1 MMTTNESA
9 RDERAQRRAASAERA
24 TAAAAEAAKRQHT
37 TAVTLVTGDGGTV
50 MLATDE
56 IRRASGDTPTA
67 TTIGQSG
74 GGTSAGGDA
83 AGSDSGQRTLRGSRG
98 SDGDSH
104 ASGVQRGPGG
114 GNAGTGADTPRGT
127 DTSAE
132 ATISTPL
139 TGSRGDAAGTGG
151 DGGPGGAG
159 TGRGPA
165 TPVTTTMSG
174 AEPAR
179 PIIVREKA
187 KSLKLTKFKGL
198 DDAMPVTMW
207 LKTVRAEVRRQA
219 VTMGVECRDKQ
230 LYHEVASNLEG
241 EAQRWFA
248 TVMESVPESE
258 ENINTLADMLRAKYM
273 TQRTGPE
280 VVDLLNARRQM
291 RGERL
296 VENEQQ
302 RGSDARARTSS
313 TNVDEAVHMAVPHVG
328 EYGEGYGVGLDS
340 AMARWDEREAAN
352 GRGPLTASASV
363 TASSSKEQSVL
374 VGNFGSVVSGY
385 GPMWGTTARPPR
397 KARPKEVIPP
407 LRSQGVGAAG
417 DRWALDVAGPLPVT
431 PDGNRYVL
439 AAADYT
445 TRYVVVAAVPNHTA
459 KDIAKFILEK
469 IVMVYGPMRELV
481 MDGAP
486 ELNGAVIEALVKSLQ
501 AKQTTPV
508 PYRPA
513 LLGLVERFHRSW
525 KDLVALYVAEAQ
537 NDWDQWLLCAA
548 YAYNGARHT
557 STGFS
562 PNELMMG
569 RRLRAPNELLRV
581 SGVRQVGEFAE

>member
-50 MLATDE
+50 MLSTDE

-114 GNAGTGADTPRGT
+114 GNAGTNVDTPRGT

-198 DDAMPVTMW
+198 DDAGHDVAQDCAG
-207 LKTVRAEVRRQA
+207 RGEV
-219 VTMGVECRDKQ
+219 
-230 LYHEVASNLEG
+230 
-241 EAQRWFA
+241 QRWFA

-296 VENEQQ
+296 VEYAQSLREIGE
-302 RGSDARARTSS
+302 RGDVGEDWLVNAFLKGMSSSEGATHVRGHRPRTL
-313 TNVDEAVHMAVPHVG
+313 DEAVNMAVPHVG

-340 AMARWDEREAAN
+340 AMARWDEREATN

-363 TASSSKEQSVL
+363 TAPSSKEQSGL

-397 KARPKEVIPP
+397 YDTSGRPVLSGKASATEWWRAIPP
-407 LRSQGVGAAG
+407 GFELVPAGTSAARGGGSKIQTTSGGERGKRPGGG
-417 DRWALDVAGPLPVT
+417 DQNARQRAKALKVEGQHDAT
-431 PDGNRYVL
+431 
-439 AAADYT
+439 
-445 TRYVVVAAVPNHTA
+445 
-459 KDIAKFILEK
+459 
-469 IVMVYGPMRELV
+469 VYGTRDATQDEVFETRE
-481 MDGAP
+481 GR
-486 ELNGAVIEALVKSLQ
+486 LQ
-501 AKQTTPV
+501 R
-508 PYRPA
+508 YH
-513 LLGLVERFHRSW
+513 ERR
-525 KDLVALYVAEAQ
+525 
-537 NDWDQWLLCAA
+537 
-548 YAYNGARHT
+548 
-557 STGFS
+557 
-562 PNELMMG
+562 
-569 RRLRAPNELLRV
+569 
-581 SGVRQVGEFAE
+581 